1 MMNKLLML
9 WNDESGQDLAEYAM
23 MIGLVAL
30 AVVTAVAVLGTNVA
44 VTFNDIGTN
53 LESSP
58 GLS

>member
-1 MMNKLLML
+1 MSKQRMT
-9 WNDESGQDLAEYAM
+9 LAGFT
-23 MIGLVAL
+23 IVIVLVL
-30 AVVTAVAVLGTNVA
+30 SAVYVATKPAVAVLGTNVA

>member
-1 MMNKLLML
+1 MTMNKLLML

-53 LESSP
+53 LEAST
-58 GLS
+58 